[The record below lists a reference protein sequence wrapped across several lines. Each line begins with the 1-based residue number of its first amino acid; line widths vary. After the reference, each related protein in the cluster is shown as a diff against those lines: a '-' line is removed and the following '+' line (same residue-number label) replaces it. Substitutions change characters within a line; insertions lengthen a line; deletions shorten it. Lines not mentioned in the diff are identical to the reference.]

1 MRDESFS
8 LHNNRSLNTIYKER
22 GCIVNNS
29 CKDCDHRPKQLEK
42 LDKYVEQAKSYS
54 VVLIIVVIVIG
65 ILIVFT
71 CSIVNK
77 EIPGLAEMN
86 QFISIV
92 LGIVATIVSIVSMLF
107 SFYGLEKTE
116 ESERRQ
122 NEILHKIIE
131 IEEDT
136 RRSAKA
142 IESSMNTRLTNAEV
156 ISRDKE
162 YSAEN
167 ENIQADDIDFG
178 SDID

>member
-1 MRDESFS
+1 M
-8 LHNNRSLNTIYKER
+8 
-22 GCIVNNS
+22 NNS

-54 VVLIIVVIVIG
+54 VVLIIVIG